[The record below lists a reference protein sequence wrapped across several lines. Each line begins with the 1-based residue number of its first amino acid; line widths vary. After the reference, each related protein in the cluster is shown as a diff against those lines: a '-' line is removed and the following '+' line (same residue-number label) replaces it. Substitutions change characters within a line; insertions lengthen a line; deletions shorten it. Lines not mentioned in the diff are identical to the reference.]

1 MIDRSSSDLTEWDDD
16 DFGAYL
22 ADSVEV
28 FCPYCGEGIDIGVDQ
43 AGGEVQEYIEDC
55 QVCCQPLSVRVTVGW
70 DGTASV
76 TVGTLDEG

>member
-1 MIDRSSSDLTEWDDD
+1 MIDGSSSDRTEWDDD
-16 DFGAYL
+16 DFGADL

-28 FCPYCGEGIDIGVDQ
+28 FCPYCGQGIDIGVDQ

>member
-1 MIDRSSSDLTEWDDD
+1 MIDGSSSDLTEWDDD
-16 DFGAYL
+16 DFGADL

-28 FCPYCGEGIDIGVDQ
+28 FCPYCGQGIDIGVDQ
-43 AGGEVQEYIEDC
+43 AGGEGQEDLEDC
-55 QVCCQPLSVRVTVGW
+55 QVGCQPLSVRVTVGW

>member
-1 MIDRSSSDLTEWDDD
+1 M
-16 DFGAYL
+16 
-22 ADSVEV
+22 
-28 FCPYCGEGIDIGVDQ
+28 DIGVDQ

>member
-1 MIDRSSSDLTEWDDD
+1 MIDGLSSDLREWDDE
-16 DFGAYL
+16 DFGADL

-28 FCPYCGEGIDIGVDQ
+28 SCPYCGQGIDLGVDQ

-55 QVCCQPLSVRVTVGW
+55 QICCQPLAVRVIVGW